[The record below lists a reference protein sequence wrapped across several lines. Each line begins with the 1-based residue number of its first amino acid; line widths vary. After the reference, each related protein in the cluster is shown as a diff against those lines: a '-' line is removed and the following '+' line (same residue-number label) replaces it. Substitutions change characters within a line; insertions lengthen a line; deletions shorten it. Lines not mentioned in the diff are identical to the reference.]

1 MSKFKLWSDRNGAAA
16 VELAM
21 TAPFIIA
28 LIAGAVEYGRGFALQ
43 VDLEQAA
50 QRAAELARER
60 PPTANANT
68 TTTGWAH
75 VRAEAETAA
84 GYPANSSNVTVELYR
99 DCSLIAA
106 PYTTTRATPY
116 GTNCAT
122 THRAADFIRVEV
134 RGTYTRLI
142 NFRSILG
149 SEDSAV
155 SVTRGQATVRLR

>member
-1 MSKFKLWSDRNGAAA
+1 MSKLKMWSDRNGAAA

-28 LIAGAVEYGRGFALQ
+28 LVAGAVEYSRGFALQ

-50 QRAAELARER
+50 QRAAELAVAR

-68 TTTGWAH
+68 STTGWAH
-75 VRAEAETAA
+75 IRAEAEAAA
-84 GYPANSSNVTVELYR
+84 GYPANSPNVTVELYR
-99 DCSLIAA
+99 DCSLIAS

-116 GTNCAT
+116 GTNCAG
-122 THRAADFIRVEV
+122 THRTADFVRVEV

-142 NFRSILG
+142 NFRFILG
-149 SEDSAV
+149 SQNSAV
-155 SVTRGQATVRLR
+155 SVTRGQATVRVR